1 MVGTPLYMSPE
12 QAEMS
17 RLDVDTRTDIYSLG
31 VLLYELLTGDTPFDR
46 KRLHRRPT
54 TRCGASSAKRIR
66 HEPSTRISTLGATA
80 SEVRSIGKS
89 DPRHLGASLR
99 GDLDW
104 IVMKALEKDRDLR
117 YETANG
123 FAMDIQRFL
132 QQQPV
137 LAGPPSSWYRL
148 KKFIN
153 RNRAAVVATGMIA
166 AVLLLGGLG
175 TGYGLMR
182 ALHAEEAVR
191 EERDEATRRAE
202 IAQAV
207 NDFLNEDLLASV
219 APSVQRGRGQD
230 VKMRDVLDQASRSI
244 DREAQPG
251 GKFFDKPLVEAAIR
265 YALGETY
272 HRLGEEEKASGHL
285 QRALAA
291 SPAGTG
297 RIGGPDR
304 GRHGGVCHVSA

>member
-1 MVGTPLYMSPE
+1 
-12 QAEMS
+12 
-17 RLDVDTRTDIYSLG
+17 
-31 VLLYELLTGDTPFDR
+31 
-46 KRLHRRPT
+46 
-54 TRCGASSAKRIR
+54 
-66 HEPSTRISTLGATA
+66 
-80 SEVRSIGKS
+80 
-89 DPRHLGASLR
+89 
-99 GDLDW
+99 
-104 IVMKALEKDRDLR
+104 
-117 YETANG
+117 
-123 FAMDIQRFL
+123 
-132 QQQPV
+132 
-137 LAGPPSSWYRL
+137 
-148 KKFIN
+148 
-153 RNRAAVVATGMIA
+153 
-166 AVLLLGGLG
+166 
-175 TGYGLMR
+175 MR

-285 QRALAA
+285 RRTGSFA
-291 SPAGTG
+291 SRNWENRRTRPWTPW
-297 RIGGPDR
+297 RRLPRLCVSR
-304 GRHGGVCHVSA
+304 GICRNRKRC